1 MSVKNLSSSKKVA
14 FGRLILQWWKDNKRD
29 FPWRHSKDPYNVLI
43 AEMLLRKTTAQQVEK
58 IYNIFLEKYPT
69 PQALSNANESELK
82 NLLKPLGME
91 YRRAELFVKFGK
103 IVSEK
108 YRGSI
113 PASPKELLQLPG
125 VGPYTNNA
133 VLSLSHGKDEAMVDT
148 NTIRVVSRVFD
159 FSSLKARAR
168 NDMKI
173 WKLARSLVPRGKSR
187 DFNLAVLDF
196 ASLVCRA
203 GNPKCN
209 ICPLADA
216 CVFYKKELKS
226 FVKKSVSDFPR
237 FH

>member
-14 FGRLILQWWKDNKRD
+14 FGKLLLEWWKDNKRD
-29 FPWRHSKDPYNVLI
+29 FPWRHSKHPYTVLI

-69 PQALSNANESELK
+69 PQALSNVNESELK
-82 NLLKPLGME
+82 SLLKPLGME
-91 YRRAELFVKFGK
+91 HRRTELFVKFGK

-113 PASPKELLQLPG
+113 PASSKELLQLPG
-125 VGPYTNNA
+125 VGPYANNA
-133 VLSLSHGKDEAMVDT
+133 ILSLSHGKDEPMVDT
-148 NTIRVVSRVFD
+148 NAIRVVSRVFN
-159 FSSLKARAR
+159 FVSSKARAR

-173 WKLARSLVPRGKSR
+173 WKLVRSLVPRGKSR
-187 DFNLAVLDF
+187 DFNFAILDF

-209 ICPLADA
+209 ICPFTDA
-216 CVFYKKELKS
+216 CAFYKKEKNIRDS
-226 FVKKSVSDFPR
+226 
-237 FH
+237 H